1 MGEVCKA
8 FLSGLGEPACLA
20 FEAERAATE
29 QSLAKH
35 VQAAREAWPNFDIP
49 PDELAHEIARR
60 LGSSAT
66 RETLDKCH
74 AADVY
79 LAIACGRGDEDAI
92 RTFEATVLRD
102 AMKFSQRHTGATD
115 EQAAEVTAILR
126 TQLLV
131 DEPSRMAG
139 CRGFSGRS
147 SLKRYVT
154 IIATRE
160 LVRIVK
166 QGRKEEPLEH
176 DVLITS
182 LGLSPELSLLRSRY
196 RDAVDACFRLVL
208 EELSDKSRALL
219 RFKLV
224 RKWQISQ
231 IAAVYGVSL
240 ATAHRWFT
248 EARDELGDRVRVKVA
263 KRLQIPLA
271 DVDSIVRLVQSCIEI
286 SFERL

>member
-8 FLSGLGEPACLA
+8 FLSGLDGPACPA
-20 FEAERAATE
+20 FEAERATTE

-49 PDELAHEIARR
+49 DDELAREIARR

-66 RETLDKCH
+66 RETLEGCH

-79 LAIACGRGDEDAI
+79 LAIGCCRGDEDAI
-92 RTFEATVLRD
+92 RAFEATVLRD
-102 AMKFSQRHTGATD
+102 AVKFSQRRTGATD

-131 DEPSRMAG
+131 DEPSRVAA

-166 QGRKEEPLEH
+166 QDRKEQPLEH
-176 DVLITS
+176 DVLTS
-182 LGLSPELSLLRSRY
+182 LGSSPELSLLRSRY
-196 RDAVDACFRLVL
+196 RDAVDACFRQVL

-224 RKWQISQ
+224 RKWKISQ

-248 EARDELGDRVRVKVA
+248 EARDELGDRVREKIA
-263 KRLQIPLA
+263 KRLQIPMA

-286 SFERL
+286 SIERL